1 MCALNFFPFFRRKK
15 IMPTSKK
22 TSTKK
27 AAKKSTKKAAVAGSA
42 TLKFPID
49 AAKVEAIKRCLAK
62 GTLTVTVSRADLGR
76 ARMGDPYKYD

>member
-1 MCALNFFPFFRRKK
+1 
-15 IMPTSKK
+15 MPTSKK

-27 AAKKSTKKAAVAGSA
+27 AAKKRTTKKAAAIAGSA

-62 GTLTVTVSRADLGR
+62 GTLTVTVSKADLGR